1 MKQPKRSPHFA
12 SPTVR
17 LAIGLGLTVAL
28 FFRGQ
33 ASAMTPVSAVI
44 AASLTGQNEYG
55 TIKGRLVWGGDAAPA
70 PDVLQPVGK
79 AAKDPNVCA
88 KSVQI
93 LSRELV
99 VDAKTKGVAFGFAYL
114 SSPKGK
120 NPAALKELLEKQP
133 KVELDQKNCEFEP
146 YALPMN
152 QGQMLVIKASDPLIN
167 HNVRISAF
175 NNPGLNQTLA
185 PQGKLQLNLV
195 AERRPIKMACD
206 IHPWMHSYVMVF
218 DHPFF
223 ATTAADGSFEIKG
236 VPAGTQNLILWQET
250 IGYVTPGGGRGM
262 SVEVKAGKV
271 TDVGEITVDPK
282 KVRKS

>member
-1 MKQPKRSPHFA
+1 MIQ
-12 SPTVR
+12 
-17 LAIGLGLTVAL
+17 LGIGLGLTVVM
-28 FFRGQ
+28 FFQGR

-44 AASLTGQNEYG
+44 AASLTGQGEYG
-55 TIKGRLVWGGDAAPA
+55 TIKGRLVWGGDEIPA
-70 PDVLQPVGK
+70 PEVLQPVGK

-88 KSVQI
+88 KAVPI

-99 VDAKTKGVAFGFAYL
+99 VNAKTKGVAFGFAYI
-114 SSPKGK
+114 SNPKGK
-120 NPAALKELLEKQP
+120 NPEALKDLLEKQP
-133 KVELDQKNCEFEP
+133 TVELDQKNCEFEP

-152 QGQMLVIKASDPLIN
+152 QGQILVIKSTDPLIN

-206 IHPWMHSYVMVF
+206 IHSWMHSYIMVF

-236 VPAGTQNLILWQET
+236 VPAGAQNLVLWQET
-250 IGYVTPGGGRGM
+250 IGYVTPGLAKGM
-262 SVEVKAGKV
+262 PVEVKAGKV
-271 TDVGEITVDPK
+271 TDVGEIAVDPK
-282 KVRKS
+282 KVKKS